1 MLPDFARTNS
11 ERAGA
16 AGARAG
22 VFSALASVGATL
34 VWSGLSNDSAHHAQ
48 SALSAS
54 RRRLCVALLAVSL
67 ASNVAVLFTPFM
79 RLRIG
84 LGSTDYTL
92 MRSVEMLWDS
102 GLGVLAILVFG
113 FSVVFPF
120 AKLATLAAVTFA
132 PRVTPRHQAWLAGVE
147 RAGKWSMLDVF
158 LVCLILTLTSGQVMV
173 GAEPRVGI
181 PLFVAAILLSL
192 TAGEVLSV
200 AVGRHPHAPRGRPSD
215 AAGVWLALS
224 GVALAAAVSLPFLR
238 INDWLL
244 ANRSYGIVSLGTTLL
259 REGSWLPALLA
270 WGFLVVTPA
279 LHWIATLRWW
289 LKTRRGED
297 ASAAWRRRQAYARWS
312 MLDVFGL
319 ALGIFLVEGD
329 YLMKTEVRWGA
340 LLLVGSLA
348 LKQAFDWAL
357 DRAAARSKEHGKT

>member
-1 MLPDFARTNS
+1 MS
-11 ERAGA
+11 ET
-16 AGARAG
+16 
-22 VFSALASVGATL
+22 FST
-34 VWSGLSNDSAHHAQ
+34 DSAAVVLP
-48 SALSAS
+48 AA

-67 ASNVAVLFTPFM
+67 ACNVAVLFTPFM

-84 LGSTDYTL
+84 FGSTDYTL

-102 GLGVLAILVFG
+102 GLGVLALLVFV
-113 FSVVFPF
+113 FSVIFPF
-120 AKLATLAAVTFA
+120 GKLAVLAAVTFS
-132 PRVTPRHQAWLAGVE
+132 PRVTPRHQAWLANVE

-158 LVCLILTLTSGQVMV
+158 LVCLILTLTSGQMLV

-200 AVGRHPHAPRGRPSD
+200 AVGRHPVAPRGSPSG
-215 AAGVWLALS
+215 AAGLWLVLAGIAL
-224 GVALAAAVSLPFLR
+224 VAAVCLPFLR

-244 ANRSYGIVSLGTTLL
+244 ANRSYSIVTLGATLL
-259 REGSWLPALLA
+259 REGGWLPALLA
-270 WGFLVVTPA
+270 WGFLVATPL
-279 LHWIATLRWW
+279 LHWVASFRWW

-297 ASAAWRRRQAYARWS
+297 GSAAWLRRKAYARWS

-319 ALGIFLVEGD
+319 ALAIFLVEGD

-340 LLLVGSLA
+340 LLLVASLA

-357 DRAAARSKEHGKT
+357 DRAAARAGG